1 MKIISMIFAAFN
13 RVSNLKFEQ
22 CSIKVLVVELFLRKF
37 PVSMQASGIN
47 ATDKTPMTETLLTYA
62 FGVE

>member
-1 MKIISMIFAAFN
+1 MIFAAFN

-22 CSIKVLVVELFLRKF
+22 CSIKVLVVEIFLRKF

-47 ATDKTPMTETLLTYA
+47 AADKTPMTETLLTYA
-62 FGVE
+62 LGVE